1 MNIISLSSSG
11 LQVEAVM
18 DRIKDN
24 ISLDHLS
31 RLLVEVQADSSA
43 IVDAIISVNQREL
56 MQLVF
61 LGDAINRNKVN
72 LIIANEITP
81 HLTAEEYMDKGEYEN
96 ELKQV
101 IGDTKAAYDISEH
114 DTLIFGAYGLLVA
127 GPNSRHHEPL
137 LCAYLQFITIDIY
150 LQNFFARLW
159 ILNDD
164 MTTTNKIII
173 EGEKDPRALVR
184 IRYRICKLA
193 KDIIQ
198 LEEILAHILEALEI
212 IEIPPEPPEQA
223 GRSLYERLE
232 IAGMRS
238 QLMRRAMDLKKNIA
252 GSHRLLD
259 VLREMSSVVSESK
272 TFHMNESVDV
282 NTQKMCA
289 LQDSNERTAG
299 TLQMLQLIFGGV
311 LAFQILDRVTGQW
324 SVANSPWFST
334 FYQSAI
340 QNTPLLWFII
350 SLFMW
355 LLIALIFSSA
365 ARRNHY
371 RKQGVTTVR
380 LKVNRRVH
388 IKRLQDFLKSKL
400 HTNEERSYDDHNDIV
415 RVTYIDSIK
424 KDWGGAKPTI
434 TIEYDERN
442 RFLLSCT
449 VEYNKRLAKKTLVF
463 TSAELHEKIM
473 NELNGMDVW
482 DLKGEDR
489 SSEDLA
495 CDKRAA
501 IEILMENEDVKPT
514 QGQSSMER
522 KL

>member
-1 MNIISLSSSG
+1 
-11 LQVEAVM
+11 
-18 DRIKDN
+18 
-24 ISLDHLS
+24 
-31 RLLVEVQADSSA
+31 
-43 IVDAIISVNQREL
+43 
-56 MQLVF
+56 
-61 LGDAINRNKVN
+61 
-72 LIIANEITP
+72 
-81 HLTAEEYMDKGEYEN
+81 
-96 ELKQV
+96 
-101 IGDTKAAYDISEH
+101 
-114 DTLIFGAYGLLVA
+114 
-127 GPNSRHHEPL
+127 
-137 LCAYLQFITIDIY
+137 
-150 LQNFFARLW
+150 
-159 ILNDD
+159 
-164 MTTTNKIII
+164 
-173 EGEKDPRALVR
+173 
-184 IRYRICKLA
+184 
-193 KDIIQ
+193 
-198 LEEILAHILEALEI
+198 
-212 IEIPPEPPEQA
+212 
-223 GRSLYERLE
+223 
-232 IAGMRS
+232 
-238 QLMRRAMDLKKNIA
+238 MDLKKNIA

-272 TFHMNESVDV
+272 TFHMNESVDI

-434 TIEYDERN
+434 TIEHDERN

-482 DLKGEDR
+482 DIKGEDR

-501 IEILMENEDVKPT
+501 IEILMENEDLKPT
-514 QGQSSMER
+514 QGPSSMER